1 MDKDEIVK
9 LHATHTGVLEMAP
22 ELAVEN
28 KTDLGKAYTPGVATI
43 SKAIEKDPSLKDQ
56 LTLSGK
62 LVAVVT
68 DGSAVLGLG
77 NIGPAGGLPVVEGKS
92 LLYKDL
98 AGVDALPIAI
108 KQVPIDEFVQTVQ
121 NTSLS
126 FAGIHLEDIAA
137 PRCFEIEDKLRQTLD
152 IPVYHDDQ
160 EGTAIVVLAGLLN
173 AAKVVGKNLAD
184 LKVVLNGVGASGVAT
199 ARLLHGVGVQ
209 HITLVDIDGVVK
221 PDSTTYNTYQTT
233 LAKEIGLSVTDN
245 SLDDVIDDQDVF
257 IGLSDADVLTGAQVE
272 RMADQPIIFALANPK
287 PEIDPA
293 VAHAAHAGVVATG
306 SGQYPNQVNNIL
318 VFPGLFK
325 GLLLSGLK
333 SVDLAVE
340 EVVARALAQ
349 MITTPTPEKIIPG
362 VFDDGVVETV
372 TQALLNSKK

>member
-1 MDKDEIVK
+1 
-9 LHATHTGVLEMAP
+9 MAP

-199 ARLLHGVGVQ
+199 AKLLHGVGVQ

-233 LAKEIGLSVTDN
+233 LAKEIGLSVTGN

-293 VAHAAHAGVVATG
+293 VAHSAHAGVVATG

-349 MITTPTPEKIIPG
+349 MITAPTPEKIIPG

>member
-1 MDKDEIVK
+1 MDKNEIVK
-9 LHATHTGVLEMAP
+9 LHSIHTGVLEMAP
-22 ELAVEN
+22 EMEVEN
-28 KTDLGKAYTPGVATI
+28 KIELGKAYTPGVAII
-43 SKAIEKDPSLKDQ
+43 SKAIEKNPSLKDQ

-77 NIGPAGGLPVVEGKS
+77 DIGPAGGLPVVEGKS

-98 AGVDALPIAI
+98 SKVDALPIAI
-108 KQVPIDEFVQTVQ
+108 KKVPIDEFVQTVQ
-121 NTSLS
+121 NISLS

-137 PRCFEIEDKLRQTLD
+137 PRCFEIEDKLRQVLD

-173 AAKVVGKNLAD
+173 AAKVVGKSLTN

-199 ARLLHGVGVQ
+199 AKLLYNVGIK

-221 PDSTTYNTYQTT
+221 PDSTTYNIYQTT
-233 LAKEIGLSVTDN
+233 LAKKISLNITGN
-245 SLDDVIDDQDVF
+245 SLDDVIDGQDVF
-257 IGLSDADVLTGAQVE
+257 IGLSDANVLTAAQVK

-287 PEIDPA
+287 PEIDPEI
-293 VAHAAHAGVVATG
+293 AHSANAGVVATG
-306 SGQYPNQVNNIL
+306 SAQYPNQVNNIL

-325 GLLLSGLK
+325 GLLMSGLK

-340 EVVARALAQ
+340 EVVARALAK
-349 MITTPTPEKIIPG
+349 MITIPEPEKIIPG

-372 TQALLNSKK
+372 TNALLNFKD

>member
-1 MDKDEIVK
+1 
-9 LHATHTGVLEMAP
+9 MAP

-152 IPVYHDDQ
+152 I
-160 EGTAIVVLAGLLN
+160 
-173 AAKVVGKNLAD
+173 
-184 LKVVLNGVGASGVAT
+184 
-199 ARLLHGVGVQ
+199 
-209 HITLVDIDGVVK
+209 
-221 PDSTTYNTYQTT
+221 
-233 LAKEIGLSVTDN
+233 
-245 SLDDVIDDQDVF
+245 
-257 IGLSDADVLTGAQVE
+257 
-272 RMADQPIIFALANPK
+272 
-287 PEIDPA
+287 
-293 VAHAAHAGVVATG
+293 
-306 SGQYPNQVNNIL
+306 
-318 VFPGLFK
+318 
-325 GLLLSGLK
+325 
-333 SVDLAVE
+333 
-340 EVVARALAQ
+340 
-349 MITTPTPEKIIPG
+349 
-362 VFDDGVVETV
+362 
-372 TQALLNSKK
+372 